1 MKFTIAQIGENRL
14 KKVLIEDKQNNP
26 EKMCEVLKSDIYN
39 VAKCYIE
46 QPVVTVEAKQGENDE
61 INFDIVIKSNRIKAI
76 GVLAQ

>member
-1 MKFTIAQIGENRL
+1 
-14 KKVLIEDKQNNP
+14 
-26 EKMCEVLKSDIYN
+26 MCEVLKSDIYN
-39 VAKCYIE
+39 VAKCYME